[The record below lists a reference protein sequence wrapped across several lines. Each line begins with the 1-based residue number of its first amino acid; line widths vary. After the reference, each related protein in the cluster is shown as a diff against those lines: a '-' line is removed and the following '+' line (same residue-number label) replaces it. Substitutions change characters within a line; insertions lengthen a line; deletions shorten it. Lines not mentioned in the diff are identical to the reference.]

1 MSNELTKALTA
12 QEYKRFNE
20 LRKVTTDSMRA
31 WCEALREIR
40 DARLYREEYD
50 TFEDFCRVEL
60 GKTRQRIYQVL
71 SADLVR
77 IELASD
83 AGLSKIFD
91 KASESAIRELE
102 KAPPELR
109 RAVAEKVVAEAEE
122 TGTALTAKKV
132 KRVVAEVVA
141 TPEPE
146 QEPEYEECEP
156 PEPATESLQ
165 GRIAESDLHFP
176 AADLAAQVLEIGN
189 QFSQIKRRLTQLG
202 KQPGGE
208 LCKAVLS
215 DSDWLTVETLRA
227 KVLNTAYARVC
238 PHCSGFGCGRC
249 GGKGWQSRGEQLLDE
264 RAGK

>member
-1 MSNELTKALTA
+1 MSNELTTTLTTA
-12 QEYKRFNE
+12 EQKRFDQ
-20 LRKVTTDSMRA
+20 LRKVATDSMRD

-50 TFEDFCRVEL
+50 TFEDFCRIEI
-60 GKTRQRIYQVL
+60 GKTRQRINQML
-71 SADLVR
+71 NADLVR
-77 IELASD
+77 MELESVPSLESM
-83 AGLSKIFD
+83 LSKTSGRVVEEI
-91 KASESAIRELE
+91 A

-109 RAVAEKVVAEAEE
+109 QAVAEKVAVEAEA
-122 TGTALTAKKV
+122 TGTAPTAKKV

-146 QEPEYEECEP
+146 PELEYEPCDP
-156 PEPATESLQ
+156 PEPAPESRQ

-238 PHCSGFGCGRC
+238 PHCSGFGCSRC